1 MDNVTSLP
9 VSTNPCIIKLDQF
22 QYAFYQ
28 QSRVEIHS
36 PEGEC
41 LAQIGEELTRIAEE
55 DAIFQLCDQAC
66 LLEVLFDQVQD
77 DVKIPQQAFT
87 SLADMMGRIN
97 THLKTQMAKT
107 WKKENQKKQRRLL
120 SPCQKIFRNLTFG
133 FLHIQ
138 TIQIKT
144 SQNKMQILET
154 VMKLPFHNY
163 ANL

>member
-9 VSTNPCIIKLDQF
+9 VSSNPCIIKLDQF

-87 SLADMMGRIN
+87 SLADMMGKIN
-97 THLKTQMAKT
+97 VHLKKQIAKT
-107 WKKENQKKQRRLL
+107 
-120 SPCQKIFRNLTFG
+120 
-133 FLHIQ
+133 
-138 TIQIKT
+138 
-144 SQNKMQILET
+144 
-154 VMKLPFHNY
+154 
-163 ANL
+163 